1 MCRQLARRSLI
12 STVVPHEAK
21 RRSQMRNC
29 ASENLEISGFV
40 LCTPRNDGDG
50 YVALV
55 LTPITSAEAAMSP
68 PGTFSFDAPGD
79 AARAAELRRVKVL
92 ATLVLVGTLA
102 LFVTA
107 KALVPVHP
115 VFGFVAAFAEA
126 ATIGGLADWYAVVAL
141 FKRPLGLPIPHTA
154 IIQSNQHRIA
164 DKLGEFIEVH
174 FLEAAPVAAKLR
186 QIDFGSFIADWLRDR
201 KRSTDLARF
210 TLRLLPEAVTATET
224 SGLMTFITRRITTQL
239 QGIDLAPLAAGTL
252 RAFVAEGRHQGLLD
266 DILRAVHQSL
276 TEPET
281 MAMIREKI
289 RGELPTLLK
298 LYRADK
304 YLVNKIVASATA
316 FFEEVRDDPKHPFRG
331 EFDRMVLTFVDRLGS
346 DPSYADR
353 IDGLKRDLL
362 ARPELGDLA
371 RNVWSNARSF
381 IERSASG
388 ESQVL
393 QQHLAGMF
401 MKTGDTLAADPELR
415 AEINQ
420 GFVAVLR
427 SFIAD
432 QKSVVSSFISDQ
444 VKAWDMGQLLQL
456 IEINIGRDLQYIRFN
471 GSLIGG
477 LAGLALYTAEVL
489 PRML

>member
-1 MCRQLARRSLI
+1 M
-12 STVVPHEAK
+12 TVP
-21 RRSQMRNC
+21 S
-29 ASENLEISGFV
+29 
-40 LCTPRNDGDG
+40 
-50 YVALV
+50 
-55 LTPITSAEAAMSP
+55 
-68 PGTFSFDAPGD
+68 TFSAGD
-79 AARAAELRRVKVL
+79 AARAAELRRVKAL
-92 ATLVLVGTLA
+92 ATLVLAGTLL

-107 KALVPVHP
+107 KLLLPIHP

-174 FLEAAPVAAKLR
+174 FLEAAPVEAKLR

-224 SGLMTFITRRITTQL
+224 SGLMTFITRRVTTQL

-252 RAFVAEGRHQGLLD
+252 RAFVAEGRHQGMLD

-276 TEPET
+276 TQAET
-281 MAMIREKI
+281 MAMVREKI

-316 FFEEVRDDPKHPFRG
+316 FFEEVRSDPNHPFRG
-331 EFDRMVLTFVDRLGS
+331 EFDRMVLSFVDRLGN
-346 DPSYADR
+346 DRTYADR

-371 RNVWSNARSF
+371 RNIWSNARTF

-388 ESQVL
+388 ESHVL

-401 MKTGDTLAADPELR
+401 VKAGEALAADAELR
-415 AEINQ
+415 GEINQ
-420 GFVAVLR
+420 GFAAVLR

-432 QKSVVSSFISDQ
+432 QKSGVSSFISDQ
-444 VKAWDMGQLLQL
+444 VKAWDMRQLISL

-477 LAGLALYTAEVL
+477 LAGLALYSIEVL
-489 PRML
+489 LRWL

>member
-1 MCRQLARRSLI
+1 M
-12 STVVPHEAK
+12 TVPA
-21 RRSQMRNC
+21 
-29 ASENLEISGFV
+29 
-40 LCTPRNDGDG
+40 
-50 YVALV
+50 
-55 LTPITSAEAAMSP
+55 
-68 PGTFSFDAPGD
+68 TFSFDAPGD
-79 AARAAELRRVKVL
+79 SARAAELRRVKAL
-92 ATLVLVGTLA
+92 ATLVLAGTLT

-107 KALVPVHP
+107 KLLESVHP

-154 IIQSNQHRIA
+154 IIQGNQHRIA

-174 FLEAAPVAAKLR
+174 FLEAAPVEAKLR

-201 KRSTDLARF
+201 KRSADLARF

-224 SGLMTFITRRITTQL
+224 SGLMAFITRRVTTQL

-266 DILRAVHQSL
+266 DMLRAVHQSL
-276 TEPET
+276 TQPET
-281 MAMIREKI
+281 MAMIRVKI

-298 LYRADK
+298 LYRTDK
-304 YLVNKIVASATA
+304 FLMNKIVASATV
-316 FFEEVRDDPKHPFRG
+316 FFEEVRSDPNHPFRG
-331 EFDRMVLTFVDRLGS
+331 EFDRMVLSFVDRLSS
-346 DPSYADR
+346 DKSYADR

-362 ARPELGDLA
+362 ARPELGELA
-371 RNVWSNARSF
+371 RTVWSNARVF

-388 ESQVL
+388 ESHVL

-401 MKTGDTLAADPELR
+401 VKAGETLAADAELR

-432 QKSVVSSFISDQ
+432 QKNGVSSFISDQ
-444 VKAWDMGQLLQL
+444 VKGWDMGQLIAL

-477 LAGLALYTAEVL
+477 LAGLGLYSVEFL
-489 PRML
+489 LRWL

>member
-1 MCRQLARRSLI
+1 M
-12 STVVPHEAK
+12 TVPA
-21 RRSQMRNC
+21 
-29 ASENLEISGFV
+29 
-40 LCTPRNDGDG
+40 
-50 YVALV
+50 
-55 LTPITSAEAAMSP
+55 
-68 PGTFSFDAPGD
+68 TFSFDAPGD
-79 AARAAELRRVKVL
+79 AARAAGLRRVKAL
-92 ATLVLVGTLA
+92 ATLVLAGTLT
-102 LFVTA
+102 LFATA
-107 KALVPVHP
+107 KLLLPMHP
-115 VFGFVAAFAEA
+115 AFGFVAAFAEA

-154 IIQSNQHRIA
+154 IIQGNQQRTA

-174 FLEAAPVAAKLR
+174 FLEAAPVEARLR

-201 KRSTDLARF
+201 KRSADLARF

-252 RAFVAEGRHQGLLD
+252 RAFVAERRHQGLLD

-276 TEPET
+276 KQPET

-298 LYRADK
+298 LYRTDK
-304 YLVNKIVASATA
+304 FLVKKIVASATA
-316 FFEEVRDDPKHPFRG
+316 FFEEVRGDPDHPFRG
-331 EFDRMVLTFVDRLGS
+331 EFDRMVLSFVDRLGS
-346 DPSYADR
+346 DKSYADR

-362 ARPELGDLA
+362 ARPELADLA
-371 RNVWSNARSF
+371 RTIWSNARSF

-401 MKTGDTLAADPELR
+401 VKAGETLAADAELR

-432 QKSVVSSFISDQ
+432 QKSGVSSFISDQ
-444 VKAWDMGQLLQL
+444 VKSWDMRQLISL

-477 LAGLALYTAEVL
+477 LAGLGLYTCEFL
-489 PRML
+489 LRLL